1 MKIYSNVFDLNN
13 PSQKTI
19 WTAPQSNAKV
29 GIKVLS
35 NGVEISG
42 YTVKRNGTA
51 ISASDDPIDGFGIY
65 DADTGSAGSD
75 NIFVIQPLS
84 SMQKVTLVQVVT
96 DSTVFE
102 RTPAGGGGG
111 GDFDPTKY
119 YKKTETSSATELQTA
134 FGGVD
139 LSVASLD
146 TSVLTNTNDISAISA
161 FTNEVGPILSGDGE
175 QTFGLQGEV
184 MNLTGDVSMLQSTVN
199 DMYGDVQSLT
209 SEVYN
214 GDSTDRCAK
223 VIVDNNCSA
232 DGMGNWT
239 QGVTNIRQISQSE
252 YDDLVNNMETDS
264 HCLYIIAGSI

>member
-119 YKKTETSSATELQTA
+119 YKKTETSSAAELQTA

-139 LSVASLD
+139 LSVEKLD
-146 TSVLTNTNDISAISA
+146 LSVQTNTGNIGTISA

-175 QTFGLQGEV
+175 QTFGLVGQV
-184 MNLTGDVSMLQSTVN
+184 DNLTGDMSMLQSTVN

-209 SEVYN
+209 GEVYN

-223 VIVDNNCSA
+223 VITDANCSA
-232 DGMGNWT
+232 DGMGSWT
-239 QGVTNIRQISQSE
+239 QGVTNIRQISQSD

>member
-1 MKIYSNVFDLNN
+1 MQIYSNIFSLNR
-13 PSQKTI
+13 PTDGQFY
-19 WTAPQSNAKV
+19 V
-29 GIKVLS
+29 GPNSEFGIAVKVLS
-35 NGVEISG
+35 NDSPLTGAIYCGDLTADEDKIDG
-42 YTVKRNGTA
+42 YTVFTTSSTRESKVYT
-51 ISASDDPIDGFGIY
+51 ISCAQAPGRTFKLQQTTTTSPVFQRGGAS
-65 DADTGSAGSD
+65 
-75 NIFVIQPLS
+75 
-84 SMQKVTLVQVVT
+84 
-96 DSTVFE
+96 
-102 RTPAGGGGG
+102 GGGG

-146 TSVLTNTNDISAISA
+146 TSVLTNTNGISAISA

-175 QTFGLQGEV
+175 QTFGLVGQV
-184 MNLTGDVSMLQSTVN
+184 DNLTGDMSMLQSTVN

-223 VIVDNNCSA
+223 VITDANCSA
-232 DGMGNWT
+232 DGMGSWT
-239 QGVTNIRQISQSE
+239 QGVTNIRQISQSD